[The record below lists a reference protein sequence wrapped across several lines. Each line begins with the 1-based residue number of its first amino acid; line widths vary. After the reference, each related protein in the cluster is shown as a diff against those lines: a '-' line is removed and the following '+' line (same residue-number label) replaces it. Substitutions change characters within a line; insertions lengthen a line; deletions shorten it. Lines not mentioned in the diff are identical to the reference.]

1 MSAEVRSQKG
11 SMKKEE
17 PFSFLPT
24 SSDNLTSFSL
34 TEATFLPP
42 SGESQ
47 QPTFG
52 FGSLGPFLQSSSI
65 PSGDAFVFEAA
76 AEFPTFATSAT
87 PKEAESKKEATEVK
101 EKEQEKDKVEEKKE
115 KEKEEE
121 EEGEKKQ
128 PPEEA
133 AAELKKETTE

>member
-1 MSAEVRSQKG
+1 
-11 SMKKEE
+11 MKKEE

-24 SSDNLTSFSL
+24 SSDNIPSFGF
-34 TEATFLPP
+34 TKATFQL

-47 QPTFG
+47 LPTFG
-52 FGSLGPFLQSSSI
+52 FGSLGPFPQSSSI
-65 PSGDAFVFEAA
+65 PSGDAFVFEAP
-76 AEFPTFATSAT
+76 AESPTFATSA

-101 EKEQEKDKVEEKKE
+101 EKELEKEKEEEKKE

>member
-1 MSAEVRSQKG
+1 
-11 SMKKEE
+11 MKKEE

-115 KEKEEE
+115 KE

-128 PPEEA
+128 PHEEA
-133 AAELKKETTE
+133 AAEPKKETKE